1 MKKLLFLGAIAI
13 SAMFASCS
21 KESITTDTTTDLTS
35 ALVTDLDLVTTSND
49 LSAAARGGGN
59 GPGDFKGGKGG
70 KEIALDSLSDVIKTF
85 IAANYAGATTDKAF
99 KGKGGEIVVL
109 ITKADGT
116 KVGLIFDSAGTFQ
129 KEVTKGKDDPK
140 KDLIA
145 VDIATLSATITTY
158 VSTTYVGSKLEKAY
172 TDKNGNFFVVVKKAD
187 GSKVAVL
194 FDSKG
199 AFVKELPKHGKGALN
214 TVDVKT
220 LSTAI
225 TTYISTNYAGATIKK
240 AYTDPDGN
248 YLVSLKDAKGGEF
261 GLMFDKNG
269 VFVKVLKKK

>member
-109 ITKADGT
+109 ITKIGRAH
-116 KVGLIFDSAGTFQ
+116 V
-129 KEVTKGKDDPK
+129 
-140 KDLIA
+140 
-145 VDIATLSATITTY
+145 
-158 VSTTYVGSKLEKAY
+158 
-172 TDKNGNFFVVVKKAD
+172 
-187 GSKVAVL
+187 
-194 FDSKG
+194 
-199 AFVKELPKHGKGALN
+199 
-214 TVDVKT
+214 
-220 LSTAI
+220 
-225 TTYISTNYAGATIKK
+225 
-240 AYTDPDGN
+240 
-248 YLVSLKDAKGGEF
+248 
-261 GLMFDKNG
+261 
-269 VFVKVLKKK
+269 

>member
-158 VSTTYVGSKLEKAY
+158 VSTIYVGSKLEKAY

>member
-248 YLVSLKDAKGGEF
+248 YLVSLKEAKGGEF